1 MKKMPSIADPTIAQV
16 LERFLEGQAKRLTPR
31 TLRQYQSIIEL
42 LQHSLNGY
50 AYQYLN
56 KAESKLFDRLYNKQR
71 LEFCQ
76 VFGPEK
82 ILPNIGEF
90 LGYFMVR
97 KVIAGKDLLRAA
109 GTVTKKLARWLADQG
124 YAEAEEVE
132 VATERGAEAARD
144 LPKAED
150 LASRLY
156 EFVQDQE
163 PTPVLEEIDDYFSIT
178 RVEPGRIWLSPF
190 TRKGEIGPF
199 VVPRSIS
206 DRCVVGWNVS
216 LLVGRTAKG
225 WRILEVGNV
234 YPL

>member
-1 MKKMPSIADPTIAQV
+1 MKKMPSVADPTIAQV
-16 LERFLEGQAKRLTPR
+16 LERFLEDQAKRLTPR
-31 TLRQYQSIIEL
+31 TLAQYQSIIEL

-50 AYQYLN
+50 AYQYLD
-56 KAESKLFDRLYNKQR
+56 KAESALLDHLGKEQR

-82 ILPNIGEF
+82 ILPNIDEF
-90 LGYFMVR
+90 LGYFMIR
-97 KVIAGKDLLRAA
+97 KVMAGKDLLRAA
-109 GTVTKKLARWLADQG
+109 GTVTKKLARWLAEHG

-132 VATERGAEAARD
+132 EAIESGAAAARN

-150 LASRLY
+150 LAERLWR
-156 EFVQDQE
+156 FVEDQE
-163 PTPVLEEIDDYFSIT
+163 LTPVLEKIDDYFSIT
-178 RVEPGRIWLSPF
+178 RVEPGKLWLSPL
-190 TRKGEIGPF
+190 TRKGQIGPF

>member
-1 MKKMPSIADPTIAQV
+1 MKKALSIADPTIAQV
-16 LERFLEGQAKRLTPR
+16 LERFLEDQAKRLKPR
-31 TLRQYQSIIEL
+31 TLSQYQSIIDL

-50 AYQYLN
+50 AYNYLD
-56 KAESKLFDRLYNKQR
+56 KAESMFLDRLEKEQR

-82 ILPNIGEF
+82 ILPNIDEF

-97 KVIAGKDLLRAA
+97 KVMAGKDLLRAA
-109 GTVTKKLARWLADQG
+109 GTVTKKLARWLAEHG

-132 VATERGAEAARD
+132 DAMERGAEAARD
-144 LPKAED
+144 LPKADD
-150 LASRLY
+150 LAWRLY
-156 EFVQDQE
+156 QFVDDQE
-163 PTPVLEEIDDYFSIT
+163 PTPVLEEISDHFSIT
-178 RVEPGRIWLSPF
+178 RVEPGKIWLSPL
-190 TRKGEIGPF
+190 TRKGQIGPF

-206 DRCVVGWNVS
+206 DRCVVGWDVS

>member
-1 MKKMPSIADPTIAQV
+1 MKKTLSIADPTIAQV
-16 LERFLEGQAKRLTPR
+16 LERFLDDQAKRLKPQ
-31 TLRQYQSIIEL
+31 TLSQYQSIIEL

-50 AYQYLN
+50 AYQYLD
-56 KAESKLFDRLYNKQR
+56 KDESMLLDRLEKEQR

-82 ILPNIGEF
+82 ILPNIDEF

-97 KVIAGKDLLRAA
+97 KVMAGKDLLRAA
-109 GTVTKKLARWLADQG
+109 GTVTKKLARWLAEHG

-132 VATERGAEAARD
+132 DAMERGAEAARD

-150 LASRLY
+150 LAERLWR
-156 EFVQDQE
+156 FVDDQE

-178 RVEPGRIWLSPF
+178 RVELGKIWLSPL

-216 LLVGRTAKG
+216 LRVGRTARG

>member
-1 MKKMPSIADPTIAQV
+1 MKKTLSIADPTIAQV
-16 LERFLEGQAKRLTPR
+16 LERFLEDQAKRLKPR
-31 TLRQYQSIIEL
+31 TLSQYQSIIDL

-50 AYQYLN
+50 AYNYLD
-56 KAESKLFDRLYNKQR
+56 KAESMFLDRLEKEQR

-82 ILPNIGEF
+82 ILPNIDEF

-97 KVIAGKDLLRAA
+97 KVMAGKDLLRAA
-109 GTVTKKLARWLADQG
+109 GTVTKKLARWLAEHG

-132 VATERGAEAARD
+132 DAMERGAEAARD
-144 LPKAED
+144 LPKADD
-150 LASRLY
+150 LAWRLY
-156 EFVQDQE
+156 QFVDDQE
-163 PTPVLEEIDDYFSIT
+163 PTPVLEEISDDFSIT
-178 RVEPGRIWLSPF
+178 RVEPGEIWLSPL
-190 TRKGEIGPF
+190 TRKGQIGPF